1 MKMKSEEHVQVVQVN
16 SHEQCEYRAVKGYS
30 KVQMRSKVSKCI
42 AHMRSNGKV
51 KAKSKCK
58 SQT

>member
-30 KVQMRSKVSKCI
+30 KVQMRNKVSKCI
-42 AHMRSNGKV
+42 AHMRSNGES

-58 SQT
+58 SQR